1 MKLASYCYNGK
12 DSYGIYTPTG
22 LIDLGSK
29 IGHRYP
35 DLKALLAQNALQVAH
50 ELSMST
56 PDIAVADVTF
66 LPVITAPGKI
76 LCVGMNYAAKRQEFN
91 ELNPAPT
98 LFVRFADSQTGHA
111 TPVIKPHYSSEF
123 DYEGELAVIIGKGG
137 QNIAQDVALSHVAGY
152 SCYMDGSARDWQH
165 SWFTAGKNWQ
175 KTGAFGP
182 YLTTTDEIPDPHV
195 LAIRTY
201 LNGRMVQDDNTSSMI
216 HKVAELIEY
225 ISTFTELSA
234 GDVIITGSPGGVG
247 KKRNP
252 PLFMHAGDCI
262 EVEIENIGHLRNT
275 IVDAAAPLKSVPTAA
290 EAVAH

>member
-1 MKLASYCYNGK
+1 MKFASYRHNGK
-12 DSYGIYTPTG
+12 DSYGIYTSAG

-29 IGHRYP
+29 IGRRYP
-35 DLKALLAQNALQVAH
+35 DLKALLAQNALSVAQ
-50 ELSMST
+50 EFSLNK
-56 PDIAVADVTF
+56 PDIPVADVTF

-91 ELNPAPT
+91 EQDPAPT

-111 TPVIKPHYSSEF
+111 TPIIKPYYSNEF
-123 DYEGELAVIIGKGG
+123 DYEGELAVIIGTGG
-137 QNIAQDVALSHVAGY
+137 QNISQNNALSHVAGY

-182 YLTTTDEIPDPHV
+182 CLTTRDEIPDPHR
-195 LAIRTY
+195 LSIRTY
-201 LNGRMVQDDNTSSMI
+201 LNGRMVQDDNTGNMI
-216 HKVAELIEY
+216 HKIAELIEY
-225 ISTFTELSA
+225 ISTFTPLSA

-252 PLFMHAGDCI
+252 PLFMKAGDCI
-262 EVEIENIGHLRNT
+262 EVEIEHVGHLRNT
-275 IVDAAAPLKSVPTAA
+275 IVDAAKPQVLMSAAA
-290 EAVAH
+290 EAAMH

>member
-1 MKLASYCYNGK
+1 MKLASYRYNGK

-22 LIDLGSK
+22 LIDLGGK
-29 IGHRYP
+29 IGHCYP
-35 DLKALLAQNALQVAH
+35 DLKTLLAQNALHVAH
-50 ELSMST
+50 EFSMST
-56 PDIAVADVTF
+56 PDIPVADVTF

-91 ELNPAPT
+91 EENPAPT

-123 DYEGELAVIIGKGG
+123 DYEGELAVVIGKGG

-252 PLFMHAGDCI
+252 PLFMKAGDCI

-275 IVDAAAPLKSVPTAA
+275 IVDAAAPVKSVPAAA

>member
-1 MKLASYCYNGK
+1 MKLASYRYNGK

-29 IGHRYP
+29 IGHRYS
-35 DLKALLAQNALQVAH
+35 DLKALLAQNALPVAH
-50 ELSMST
+50 EFSMNTS
-56 PDIAVADVTF
+56 DIAVADVTF

-137 QNIAQDVALSHVAGY
+137 QNISQDVALSHVAGY

-252 PLFMHAGDCI
+252 PLFMNAGDCI

-275 IVDAAAPLKSVPTAA
+275 IVDAAAPLKSTLTAA
-290 EAVAH
+290 EAAAH